1 MADTI
6 HTPPVVDD
14 PTTATLMEGINEA
27 RILLASDAHRKDL
40 AEMARI
46 STELIRLDERR
57 TQLQA
62 AIGERNAVYLAAEEA
77 LGAHLATKHRVVA
90 PNPENAVSGDPE
102 PIVRVRVKPDAHHAS
117 NCAVY
122 FDEPCDCQ

>member
-1 MADTI
+1 MADTL
-6 HTPPVVDD
+6 TTYDD
-14 PTTATLMEGINEA
+14 PTTATLMEAINEA

-57 TQLQA
+57 TQLQVT
-62 AIGERNAVYLAAEEA
+62 IDERNKVYLSAEEA
-77 LGAHLATKHRVVA
+77 LGAHLATKHRVT
-90 PNPENAVSGDPE
+90 PPSTENAVSGDPE
-102 PIVRVRVKPDAHHAS
+102 AIVRVRARPSADHAS

-122 FDEPCDCQ
+122 FDEECDCQ

>member
-1 MADTI
+1 MADTL
-6 HTPPVVDD
+6 TTYDD
-14 PTTATLMEGINEA
+14 PTTATLMDGINEA

-40 AEMARI
+40 AEIARI

-77 LGAHLATKHRVVA
+77 LGAHLATKHRSVA
-90 PNPENAVSGDPE
+90 PSTENAATSDPE
-102 PIVRVRVKPDAHHAS
+102 PIARVRVRPGADHAS

>member
-1 MADTI
+1 MD
-6 HTPPVVDD
+6 
-14 PTTATLMEGINEA
+14 GINEA

-40 AEMARI
+40 AEIARI

-77 LGAHLATKHRVVA
+77 LGAHLATKHRSVA
-90 PNPENAVSGDPE
+90 PNTENAATSDPE
-102 PIVRVRVKPDAHHAS
+102 PIVRVKVRPSADHAS

-122 FDEPCDCQ
+122 FDEECDCQ

>member
-1 MADTI
+1 MADTL
-6 HTPPVVDD
+6 TTYDD
-14 PTTATLMEGINEA
+14 PTTAALMEGINEA

-40 AEMARI
+40 AEIARI

-77 LGAHLATKHRVVA
+77 LGAHLSTKHRSVA
-90 PNPENAVSGDPE
+90 PIPENAATSDPE
-102 PIVRVRVKPDAHHAS
+102 AIVRVRVRPDAHHAS